1 MIVLKPTIGWEI
13 SGPQI
18 EETSYPRQDTFTKK
32 ESEIE
37 AIFIL
42 WRNVTVQ
49 SLTKLQISS
58 LFYNLG
64 PALFIACN
72 LFLTS
77 EGKKISYFRAAL
89 LCACM
94 HARACVRMRL
104 RVILN

>member
-72 LFLTS
+72 LFLTP
-77 EGKKISYFRAAL
+77 EGKKLVTLGQPYYVRV
-89 LCACM
+89 CM
-94 HARACVRMRL
+94 HARVCACVCESY
-104 RVILN
+104 